1 MSDTYQAIDDAL
13 RELAF
18 IDNKLLPISKKLDMP
33 TIYGRWFI
41 KYRDAIVI
49 NTNAPTDQHEGYI
62 TSFFEDDNKEVLC
75 FEQYK
80 PEHIVVSLDYIK
92 GEYVHVMRVNE
103 DGTINSKIYKS
114 LPTDKE

>member
-1 MSDTYQAIDDAL
+1 MRLIDADAL
-13 RELAF
+13 LELIVKSGIYADARE
-18 IDNKLLPISKKLDMP
+18 INN
-33 TIYGRWFI
+33 
-41 KYRDAIVI
+41 AII
-49 NTNAPTDQHEGYI
+49 NAPTVQYKGYI

-103 DGTINSKIYKS
+103 DGTINSKMYKS
-114 LPTDKE
+114 PPTDKK